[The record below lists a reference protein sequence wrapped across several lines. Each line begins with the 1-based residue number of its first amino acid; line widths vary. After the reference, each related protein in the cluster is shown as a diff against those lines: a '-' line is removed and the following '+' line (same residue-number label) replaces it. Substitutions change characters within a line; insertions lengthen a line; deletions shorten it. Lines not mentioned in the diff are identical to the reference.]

1 MPLSRFHAGKAAQG
15 RKSSAISTPRTSAKK
30 KTCLS
35 VATQR
40 FVSMLDTGVTLTPGT
55 WEVDCE
61 RRLKSAAGVA
71 RVTGLGTASCGT
83 FNNLKDVR
91 RYGKLE

>member
-1 MPLSRFHAGKAAQG
+1 MSPTGTRCFESDLQ
-15 RKSSAISTPRTSAKK
+15 IS
-30 KTCLS
+30 
-35 VATQR
+35 
-40 FVSMLDTGVTLTPGT
+40 
-55 WEVDCE
+55 CE

-83 FNNLKDVR
+83 FDNLKDVR

>member
-1 MPLSRFHAGKAAQG
+1 VGDFAPERDVGLQEVTDLAIAEAGHVTELRA
-15 RKSSAISTPRTSAKK
+15 
-30 KTCLS
+30 
-35 VATQR
+35 
-40 FVSMLDTGVTLTPGT
+40 GVEDFDG
-55 WEVDCE
+55 VGCE